1 VDTLKAWLPE
11 GYSPKHMWIDRV
23 IYDHALGLLRH
34 AASLELRAE
43 NFRQCE
49 EEYQRALWMLYA
61 IQDDVLQFDNP
72 YAEQDRE
79 TISNFVNTTQT
90 RLQKLQQRLAQMKVA
105 QPNP

>member
-1 VDTLKAWLPE
+1 
-11 GYSPKHMWIDRV
+11 MWIDRV
-23 IYDHALGLLRH
+23 IYDHALGLVSTDFSYDILGGCMFNIRSAQLRH

-79 TISNFVNTTQT
+79 TISNCG
-90 RLQKLQQRLAQMKVA
+90 
-105 QPNP
+105 